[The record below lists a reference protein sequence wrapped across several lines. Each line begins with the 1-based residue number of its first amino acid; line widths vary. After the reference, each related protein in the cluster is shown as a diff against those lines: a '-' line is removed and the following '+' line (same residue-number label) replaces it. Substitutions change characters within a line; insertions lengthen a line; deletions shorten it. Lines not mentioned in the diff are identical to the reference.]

1 MFVLILLILIL
12 MILHLLCLR
21 GRKNQPGMETLR
33 GWFYAHRGLHDDE
46 KPENS
51 LAAYKAALDKGY
63 GIGGTDQTI
72 PTCQQVLDLF
82 DGQAPLIIE
91 LKTRN
96 GNADALT
103 EAVCRVLK
111 DYTGPY
117 CVESFDPRCIRY
129 LYRHYPQIIRGQL
142 AENAVKRDK
151 NVSWPV
157 RFLCTYY
164 LENFLT
170 RPDFIAYRF
179 EDRETTSNSICR
191 RIWGIQGVSWTIRT
205 PEDFQTA
212 VREGWIPI
220 FENFDP
226 KVLGLDKQN

>member
-1 MFVLILLILIL
+1 MFVLILLIIIL

-63 GIGGTDQTI
+63 GIEFDVHLLKDGSLAVMHDSDLKRITGREGFMEDLTAQDLENYHLCGTDQTI
-72 PTCQQVLDLF
+72 PTFQQVLDLF

-103 EAVCRVLK
+103 EAVCR
-111 DYTGPY
+111 
-117 CVESFDPRCIRY
+117 E
-129 LYRHYPQIIRGQL
+129 
-142 AENAVKRDK
+142 
-151 NVSWPV
+151 
-157 RFLCTYY
+157 
-164 LENFLT
+164 
-170 RPDFIAYRF
+170 
-179 EDRETTSNSICR
+179 
-191 RIWGIQGVSWTIRT
+191 
-205 PEDFQTA
+205 
-212 VREGWIPI
+212 
-220 FENFDP
+220 
-226 KVLGLDKQN
+226 